1 MSITWFTPIDYK
13 KKNNMKNDIDNLI
26 QLMRKYTT
34 TSTEGEIGEQG
45 EAPAGG
51 ATGGGSK
58 NNVTTWSQI
67 VGANLKRGKANPIA
81 NTKWES
87 GLTRGPANQLT

>member
-1 MSITWFTPIDYK
+1 
-13 KKNNMKNDIDNLI
+13 MKVDVDFLI
-26 QLMRKYTT
+26 SLMKKYTT
-34 TSTEGEIGEQG
+34 SDSTEELGEQDAAASTTSTS
-45 EAPAGG
+45 
-51 ATGGGSK
+51 GGGGK

-67 VGANLKRGKANPIA
+67 VGANLKRGKANPLG

>member
-1 MSITWFTPIDYK
+1 
-13 KKNNMKNDIDNLI
+13 MKNDIDALI
-26 QLMRKYTT
+26 DLMRKYTI
-34 TSTEGEIGEQG
+34 SPSIGEIGEQG
-45 EAPAGG
+45 AAPAAGG
-51 ATGGGSK
+51 AASTGGGSK

-67 VGANLKRGKANPIA
+67 VGANLKRGKANPLG